1 MCVAGDSPTHPMAS
15 DQMTDR
21 WRAKDVALFGLIT
34 LLFGGAFPA
43 IKAGLAYL
51 PPLLFAAVRYY
62 LAAALLLGFA
72 AAAGHRWV
80 PRTAGDRTAVLAGG
94 TFLIGG
100 TGLTFVG
107 QQFTTSG
114 VAAIIFSLV
123 PVLTVGLA
131 AWLLPAE
138 HLTRLGWRA
147 SSSASS
153 ASPSWPGPTR
163 RTCSVRRWW
172 ATP

>member
-1 MCVAGDSPTHPMAS
+1 MAS